1 MYSPRTIYRFM
12 KSEDF
17 RSVLNKSFYKRHM
30 ESADIQSPF
39 DTAEE
44 IFLLEYLITKG
55 YIIASYRSDDNNDT
69 ETYLLSTMGH
79 AFLEHYARS
88 WAFRWRAHLYY
99 YQVLYG
105 VIGASILGSL
115 IATMIYERFVK
126 VFF

>member
-1 MYSPRTIYRFM
+1 
-12 KSEDF
+12 
-17 RSVLNKSFYKRHM
+17 M

-44 IFLLEYLITKG
+44 IFLLEYIITKG
-55 YIIASYRSDDNNDT
+55 YIIASYRDNDNNDT

-88 WAFRWRAHLYY
+88 RSFRWRAHLSY

-115 IATMIYERFVK
+115 IATILYEKVVK
-126 VFF
+126 VFL